1 MTTPEK
7 KTPLSIAVIKFHA
20 DGAVEVTLSSCN
32 GVNGRR
38 IDAVSVAL
46 YKKLGE
52 LRAIERRKD
61 SANRRAQAT
70 LETDEEN
77 PNAR

>member
-1 MTTPEK
+1 MTTPSK
-7 KTPLSIAVIKFHA
+7 KPLAVATVKFQEDGSI
-20 DGAVEVTLSSCN
+20 DVTLSSCN

-61 SANRRAQAT
+61 SANRRAQAV
-70 LETDEEN
+70 LETDEG
-77 PNAR
+77 NANGR